1 MTKCKP
7 TYIIA
12 LLAALVLLIM
22 LVCGIF
28 CNKVLTEE
36 NVEEKHH
43 FTYLSPYTTISPYDS
58 YFRRA
63 GEILGYDWTLVA
75 AIAFTESRFDSTAVS
90 GAGAIGVMQMMPR
103 TMSNMGIPDSLYTDT
118 QTNIIAATELIRTL
132 DKYFKH
138 ISDKEE
144 RLNFVLASYN
154 AGYGHVSD
162 AVRLAGKYGKNRYRW
177 YGNVD
182 SFLIY
187 KNEPE
192 YYTDTL
198 CLHGQ
203 FKGWRETLSFVNKVR
218 RNWRRFSRM
227 QQQYSDSINA
237 VTAADS
243 TKRIQNH

>member
-1 MTKCKP
+1 MTNQKS
-7 TYIIA
+7 TYLIT
-12 LLAALVLLIM
+12 LLAALVLLIV
-22 LVCGIF
+22 LACGIL
-28 CNKVLTEE
+28 CNRFLTEE
-36 NVEEKHH
+36 PAEEKDK
-43 FTYLSPYTTISPYDS
+43 FTILSPYTTLSPYDS
-58 YFRRA
+58 HFRKA

-90 GAGAIGVMQMMPR
+90 GAGAIGVMQMMPK
-103 TMSNMGIPDSLYTDT
+103 TMTGMGVPDSLYMDT

-132 DKYFKH
+132 NKYFKH
-138 ISDKEE
+138 ISDKDE

-162 AVRLAGKYGKNRYRW
+162 AVRLAKKHGKDRHKW

-187 KNEPE
+187 KNDPE

-203 FKGWRETLSFVNKVR
+203 FKGWRETLSFVDKVR
-218 RNWRRFSRM
+218 RNWRRFSRI
-227 QQQYSDSINA
+227 QQQYSDSINT
-237 VTAADS
+237 VIAADS
-243 TKRIQNH
+243 TKRIQDI